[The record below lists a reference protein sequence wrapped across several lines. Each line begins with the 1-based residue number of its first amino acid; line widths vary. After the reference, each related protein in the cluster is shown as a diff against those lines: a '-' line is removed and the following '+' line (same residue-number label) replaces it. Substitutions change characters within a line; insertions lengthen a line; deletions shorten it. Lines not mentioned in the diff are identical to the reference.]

1 MTPAQRR
8 RVRDLFEAALDRA
21 PADDVAQW
29 VAREAAADPAVR
41 DEVLSLLSNHSRA
54 GAFLSGAIADHVPDL
69 LCDAGSPALQPS
81 GNVRVAPSPP
91 RDGGLGDADGA
102 LAAGAI
108 VGAYTIVRELGRGG
122 MGRVYLASDARLGRT
137 VALKALAPHL
147 MRDPLQR
154 ERLRREARAA
164 ASLAHPGVC
173 TVYALEEI
181 DGDLFIA
188 TELIDGHTIGEEIR
202 AGRHPAA
209 GDILRTA
216 CEIAAALAS
225 AHARGI
231 VHRDLKPEN
240 VMRGR
245 DGRLKILDFG
255 LARIV
260 DASHDAAHRVGGAAR
275 QTLAGM
281 VIGTPAYMAPE
292 QINGQPAD
300 ARSDVFAFGVLLYE
314 YACGAHPFA
323 GTSELATVARVLDS
337 DARPLAA
344 RCPQVPARVADVIA
358 RCLRKNPADRFGSAA
373 EIVGALDTAS
383 GVDAAPSPHATWW
396 RVHQFTIAV
405 LYIVGA
411 TTAWQIKDWMETP
424 VTVSIFLA
432 LGAVA
437 TIGGVLRGH
446 LVFTELMN
454 RPHLGVERRRTSR
467 GTRLLDLIAGVLLFA
482 DGVILAGTRALPA
495 VLTIALALGIAL
507 ASVVLEPATTAAAF
521 GEDP

>member
-1 MTPAQRR
+1 MTAEQRR
-8 RVRDLFEAALDRA
+8 RVRDLFEAALDRE
-21 PADDVAQW
+21 PAADAAQW
-29 VAREAAADPAVR
+29 VAREAADDAAVR
-41 DEVLSLLSNHSRA
+41 DEVVSLLANHSRA
-54 GAFLSGAIADHVPDL
+54 GAFLSGAVADRVPDL
-69 LCDAGSPALQPS
+69 LEGGGVGGGPAE
-81 GNVRVAPSPP
+81 
-91 RDGGLGDADGA
+91 ADLA
-102 LAAGAI
+102 LAAGAR

-147 MRDPLQR
+147 MRDPTQR

-164 ASLAHPGVC
+164 ASLAHPGIC

-188 TELIDGHTIGEEIR
+188 TEYVDGHTLGEEIR
-202 AGRHPAA
+202 SGRPPAA
-209 GDILRTA
+209 DDILRTA
-216 CEIAAALAS
+216 RELAAALAS

-231 VHRDLKPEN
+231 VHRDLKPDN

-255 LARIV
+255 LARV
-260 DASHDAAHRVGGAAR
+260 LDEAAHAVGGAR
-275 QTLAGM
+275 RDTLPGM

-292 QINGQPAD
+292 QINGHPAD

-337 DARPLAA
+337 DARPLTA
-344 RCPQVPARVADVIA
+344 RCPHVPARVAAVIA
-358 RCLRKNPADRFGSAA
+358 RCLRKTPADRFGSAA
-373 EIVGALDTAS
+373 EIVGALDAAS
-383 GVDAAPSPHATWW
+383 EVDAAPSPHATWW
-396 RVHQFTIAV
+396 RVHQLTIAI
-405 LYIVGA
+405 LYIVAA
-411 TTAWQIKDWMETP
+411 TMAWQIKDWIETP

-432 LGAVA
+432 LGASA

-467 GTRLLDLIAGVLLFA
+467 GTHLLDAIVGILLFA

-495 VLTIALALGIAL
+495 VLTIALALGITL

-521 GEDP
+521 GEEP